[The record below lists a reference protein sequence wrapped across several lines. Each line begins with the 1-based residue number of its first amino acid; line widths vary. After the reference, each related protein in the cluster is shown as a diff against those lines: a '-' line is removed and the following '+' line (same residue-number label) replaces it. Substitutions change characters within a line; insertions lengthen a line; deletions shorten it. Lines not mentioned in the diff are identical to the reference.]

1 MSTWLPLTLS
11 STQEGLG
18 SSSLEAQAFGTEG
31 GGLERALLA
40 GEQQVQRGNHVEEC
54 VYVCTRA
61 CVCTHLQAYRCENE
75 PRDVAVTQDQGGM
88 SLRGHRL
95 GRCGAGGASQIWGVH
110 GPREMGLS
118 L

>member
-1 MSTWLPLTLS
+1 MSTWLSLTLS

-18 SSSLEAQAFGTEG
+18 SSPLEAQAFGTEG

-61 CVCTHLQAYRCENE
+61 CVCTHVQAYRCENE
-75 PRDVAVTQDQGGM
+75 PRDVAVGLGPEWHEPERTQTGQM
-88 SLRGHRL
+88 WCRGRK
-95 GRCGAGGASQIWGVH
+95 SD
-110 GPREMGLS
+110 MGHART
-118 L
+118 